1 MALCKFAAGKM
12 ARVLAIDYGTKRV
25 GLAVSDPGR
34 IIATRLATV
43 PTHTLMDF
51 LRNYFLKEQVDE
63 VVIGYPRQMNN
74 EASEIVLQINPFI
87 KKFKQAFPDMRL
99 ELADERFTS
108 RMAFRAMIDGGLKKK
123 ARRDK
128 AMVDAV
134 SATIILQSY
143 LETKRNM
150 KG

>member
-1 MALCKFAAGKM
+1 M
-12 ARVLAIDYGTKRV
+12 ARVLAIDYGNRRV
-25 GLAVSDPGR
+25 GLAVSDPNR
-34 IIATRLATV
+34 IIATRLDTV

-51 LRNYFLKEQVDE
+51 LRNYFNKEQVDL

-87 KKFKQAFPDMRL
+87 KRFKQAFPDMSL

-108 RMAFRAMIDGGLKKK
+108 RMAKRAMIDGGLKKM

-143 LETKRNM
+143 LETMRNM